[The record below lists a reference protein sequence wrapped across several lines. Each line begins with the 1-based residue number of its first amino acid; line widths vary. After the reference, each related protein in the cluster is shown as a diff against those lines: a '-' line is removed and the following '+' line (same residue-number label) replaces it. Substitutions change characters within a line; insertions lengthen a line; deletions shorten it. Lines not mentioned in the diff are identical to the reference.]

1 MSPLDYVKT
10 FNEFLWNSFLMYAL
24 LGVGIFYTV
33 YLGFPQIRHLNLA
46 FKYAFGPVF
55 KKRKPGEKKVNSFQ
69 ALATAVAAQVGTG
82 NIGGVATAVATGG
95 LGAIFWMW
103 VSALLGMST
112 IFSEAVLAQKYKKE
126 FHGETVGGSA
136 YYLYY
141 GLGSKWL
148 AVFFSVA
155 IVIALG
161 FVGNMV
167 QANSI
172 SIDLTN
178 AFHIPSYIIGII
190 LAAVV
195 AVVVI
200 GGQRRITAIAELLV
214 PFMAVVYIVGSL
226 IIIYM
231 FADQLPSVIRTIFHD
246 AFSLQSAAGGAAGT
260 VMKYAIRYGVAR
272 GLFSNEAGMGST
284 PHAHAL
290 ADVKDPSEQGFVAMA
305 GVFVDT
311 VLICTSTAFVIMLTG
326 SYHNTALKS
335 VAITQ
340 QGFEIAFGEG
350 GIVFLA
356 ISLIFFAFTTII
368 GWYMFAEMNIK
379 FMFGKKGI
387 LVYRALVVGFVFLGC
402 LFAADLVWE
411 LADTFNGLMVI
422 PNLIGIIFL
431 APQVKKIY
439 TNFLANRKKKS
450 S

>member
-1 MSPLDYVKT
+1 MTALDIVKA
-10 FNEFLWNSFLMYAL
+10 FNELLWNHFLMYAL

-55 KKRKPGEKKVNSFQ
+55 KKKNPGENKVSSFQ

-82 NIGGVATAVATGG
+82 NIGGVATAIATGG
-95 LGAIFWMW
+95 MGAIFWMW
-103 VSALLGMST
+103 LSALLGMST

-126 FHGETVGGSA
+126 YHGETVGGSA

-148 AVFFSVA
+148 AVFFSIA
-155 IVIALG
+155 IVFALG
-161 FVGNMV
+161 CVGNMV

-172 SIDLTN
+172 SIALTN
-178 AFHIPSYIIGII
+178 AFHISPYIVGFV

-195 AVVVI
+195 AVVII
-200 GGQRRITAIAELLV
+200 GGQRRIISLAELLV
-214 PFMAVVYIVGSL
+214 PFMAVVYIIGSL
-226 IIIYM
+226 VIIFM
-231 FADQLPSVIRTIFHD
+231 FADPLPYVFRTIFHD
-246 AFSLQSAAGGAAGT
+246 AFSMEAAGGGAAGT

-311 VLICTSTAFVIMLTG
+311 VLICSSTAFVIMLTG
-326 SYHNTALKS
+326 SFENTSLKS

-340 QGFEIAFGEG
+340 AGFETAFGES
-350 GIVFLA
+350 GIIFLA
-356 ISLIFFAFTTII
+356 VSLLFFAFTTII

-379 FMFGKKGI
+379 FMFGKKG
-387 LVYRALVVGFVFLGC
+387 VKPFRGVVVGCIFVGC
-402 LFAADLVWE
+402 LFAADIVWE

-422 PNLIGIIFL
+422 PNLVGIVLL

-439 TNFLANRKKKS
+439 RNFLARRKAKA
-450 S
+450 